1 MRKNLTLISLMS
13 ILLSS
18 SIFAATSPSTTQ
30 TVNMTINSVSTLTTS
45 GNPSTLAITID
56 TAGVGTA
63 TDGTTTYTVSSNT
76 GARGKLKISGQITTG
91 GDMPTN
97 TSLTIGLA
105 SSQGTSAGAQT
116 LNSTTLVDL
125 VSNLPTLV
133 SDTGVATYTFNV
145 TNGWTVPAASLS
157 RVVTLTL
164 VSTS

>member
-1 MRKNLTLISLMS
+1 MKKNLAIISLMS
-13 ILLSS
+13 ILLSGS
-18 SIFAATSPSTTQ
+18 TFAATSPTATQ
-30 TVNMTINSVSTLTTS
+30 TVNMTINSVSNLTAS
-45 GNPSTLAITID
+45 GNPATLAITIN
-56 TAGVGTA
+56 TEGVGIA
-63 TDGTTTYTVSSNT
+63 TDTTTTYTVTSNT
-76 GARGKLKISGQITTG
+76 GAKGQLKISGQITTG

-97 TSLTIGLA
+97 TSLTLGLA
-105 SSQGTSAGAQT
+105 SVSGTSAGAQT

-145 TNGWTVPAASLS
+145 TNGWNVPAASLS